1 MAHGKKYRAA
11 LEKYDRVRHYPVD
24 EAVVLLK
31 ENAQAKFDE
40 TVEVA
45 LNLGVDPRHADQM
58 VRGTVNL
65 PHGSGKTVRV
75 LVFATGEK
83 AIEAEEAGAD
93 FVGSGDLAEK
103 IKGGWYDFDAVVATP
118 DMMKDVGKLGSVL
131 GPRKLM
137 PSPKAGT
144 VTQDVSKTVKELKA
158 GKIEFRVD
166 KQGII
171 AVAVG
176 KASFSKEKLEENI
189 RSLVDAVNRARP
201 SAAKGA
207 YLERMTLSTTM
218 GPGIKIDRAS
228 VAPE

>member
-11 LEKYDRVRHYPVD
+11 LEKIDRLRQYPVD

-31 ENAQAKFDE
+31 AGATAKFDE
-40 TVEVA
+40 SVEVA

-58 VRGTVNL
+58 VRGMVNL

-83 AIEAEEAGAD
+83 AIEAQEAGAD
-93 FVGSGDLAEK
+93 FVGADDLVQK

-118 DMMKDVGKLGSVL
+118 DMMKEVGKLGSIL

-144 VTQDVSKTVKELKA
+144 VTGDVSKTVRELKA

-166 KQGII
+166 KQGLI

-176 KASFSKEKLEENI
+176 KASFSNEMLEANI
-189 RSLVDAVNRARP
+189 RSLMEAVNRARP

-207 YLERMTLSTTM
+207 YLEKITLSTTM
-218 GPGIKIDRAS
+218 GPGIRVDRAT
-228 VAPE
+228 VA